1 MSYSIVQCLR
11 KYFYWYFVKVSKGQG
26 LPSLPGQLSHLRPRP
41 PLSVCLLLSVFL
53 LRTNRRLIVIVAS
66 GPLPYVD
73 TPLGSPSSPPS
84 QRIGFVLYL
93 LYLPAANNVTRYITL
108 TLIISASSPL
118 PFLYPVDNIS
128 SQSLSLDLLV
138 WRCASG
144 VCLLSLFLDAPF
156 VLAPRSS

>member
-1 MSYSIVQCLR
+1 MSG
-11 KYFYWYFVKVSKGQG
+11 KVFLLVFCQSFQ
-26 LPSLPGQLSHLRPRP
+26 RPRLAKSP
-41 PLSVCLLLSVFL
+41 GSTQPLETSTTFVCVSSAVCLL
-53 LRTNRRLIVIVAS
+53 TNRRLIVIVDS

-118 PFLYPVDNIS
+118 PFLYPVNNIS